1 MSRLPTL
8 FSLVQRPPATRRT
21 ARRSLAV
28 TGLAVLVTWGAATP
42 AGCAGPGNAVPSAGA
57 AVQDTLRPAAPPGAP
72 DSAFPAPERP
82 VSDIVAPRWTDER
95 VRDKDGE
102 FARVV
107 ALALVQEGM
116 QVADIGAGDGYYVA
130 RLAPLVGTT
139 GRVYGQDIVPEYL
152 ALLDER
158 VRRAGWRNV
167 QVALGEAH
175 DPRLPPATLDLAF
188 MIHMYHEITQP
199 FGVLWNLATAMKP
212 GGRLVI
218 LDLDRRTDSHGTP
231 PALLRCELEAVG
243 YRQAGL
249 TRTAP
254 GEYVAIFE
262 APAQDARPTPAAI
275 RARLQR
281 SPCRGW

>member
-1 MSRLPTL
+1 MPRRP
-8 FSLVQRPPATRRT
+8 FPARPVRPP
-21 ARRSLAV
+21 LAV
-28 TGLAVLVTWGAATP
+28 TVLAVAVALGAGTP
-42 AGCAGPGNAVPSAGA
+42 AACTVTADTGASARGARGGAGA
-57 AVQDTLRPAAPPGAP
+57 DTLRPAAPPGAP
-72 DSAFPAPERP
+72 ASDFPAPERP

-95 VRDKDGE
+95 IRDKDGE

-139 GRVYGQDIVPEYL
+139 GRVYGQDIIPEYL
-152 ALLDER
+152 ALLDDR
-158 VRRAGWRNV
+158 ARRAGWRNV
-167 QVALGEAH
+167 QVVAGDEH
-175 DPRLPPATLDLAF
+175 DPRLPTGSLDLAF
-188 MIHMYHEITQP
+188 MIHMYHEIAQP

-243 YRQAGL
+243 YRQAGI

-262 APAQDARPTPAAI
+262 APALVARPTPAAI
-275 RARLQR
+275 REKLQR
-281 SPCRGW
+281 TPCRGW

>member
-1 MSRLPTL
+1 MPR
-8 FSLVQRPPATRRT
+8 RPFPARPLRRP
-21 ARRSLAV
+21 LAV
-28 TGLAVLVTWGAATP
+28 TVLAMAVALGAGTP
-42 AGCAGPGNAVPSAGA
+42 AACTTTAGNGATAGGARDAGA
-57 AVQDTLRPAAPPGAP
+57 DTLRPAAPPGAP
-72 DSAFPAPERP
+72 ASDFPEPERP

-95 VRDKDGE
+95 IRDKDGE

-139 GRVYGQDIVPEYL
+139 GRVYGQDIIPEYL
-152 ALLDER
+152 ELLDDR
-158 VRRAGWRNV
+158 ARRAGWRNV
-167 QVALGEAH
+167 QVVAGEAH
-175 DPRLPPATLDLAF
+175 DPRLPAGSLDLAF

-243 YRQAGL
+243 YRQAGI

-262 APAQDARPTPAAI
+262 APALVARPTPAAI
-275 RARLQR
+275 REKLQR
-281 SPCRGW
+281 TPCRGW